1 MKTHTTIMSA
11 AALAA
16 AITLL
21 GPIKESAA
29 GSCPTDLGGSGTR
42 TFNVNPGTCIDY
54 GEGQPTAGDI
64 GSGYVLLDQDEG
76 EPSDGILTI
85 GGIGTTGGDWSYT
98 ADSIYKAF
106 VLVLK
111 SGGNDG
117 TPDWG
122 AFALG
127 DSLSGSGN
135 WSIVTKDLSNAQLY
149 AQVVPIP
156 AALPLMLGALA
167 GLGLIAR
174 RKKDV

>member
-1 MKTHTTIMSA
+1 MKTRTTVITA
-11 AALAA
+11 ATFAA
-16 AITLL
+16 AIAIFA
-21 GPIKESAA
+21 PIKPSEA
-29 GSCPTDLGGSGTR
+29 GTCPTTPVSGGR
-42 TFNVNPGTCIDY
+42 VFEVIQGTCIAT
-54 GEGQPTAGDI
+54 GEGQPSDLSGYTFLDKVEEGDI
-64 GSGYVLLDQDEG
+64 GA
-76 EPSDGILTI
+76 GILEVT
-85 GGIGTTGGDWSYT
+85 GIDTTGGTWKYT
-98 ADSIYKAF
+98 SNDMYKAF

-111 SGGNDG
+111 SGALDN

-127 DSLSGSGN
+127 DEPSAMGS
-135 WSIVTKDLSNAQLY
+135 WSVSPTDLSNAQLY